1 MYSLKFVLDNKIC
14 LILSIKRIISIFISS
29 MNKMNNFEKAK
40 QLFQQGLN
48 NLQDENY
55 DYAEEK
61 LLECLKLV
69 PNRISTL
76 QNLISV
82 YIATEQKKKLKEILN
97 SHYHLINEDVIK
109 YGFAFDQYFDQNYS
123 KSIEICKK
131 LINLDNFKYSISD
144 LLASNFKKQKLFL
157 KSLKIYKKKLKEKK
171 DYLIYY
177 NIGNLFLELGRINKA
192 IYYFKKSENLKKI
205 DNSNLWNLSLCYLTS
220 GNLDKGFELY
230 EYRWLKKFNKPIKKF
245 ENIKTPL
252 NTKEIINRNILISDE
267 QGLGDTIQ
275 FSRFVIDL
283 LKFTKKITFVVN
295 SKLVKLLSNLDKNIN
310 VIEYNDLK
318 TNDFDFHLSLCS
330 LPLFLRIKDVN
341 DINYYSLNFNNNNKI
356 NFDKNNINIGLS
368 WSGSTFYPSDEYR
381 SIPFKNF
388 KEILNIKKINFFKL
402 SQNIRNKEFLNYHS
416 FSNLFDYGDK
426 SLFEIS
432 EVMKELDLVIS
443 VDTSIIHLAGIL
455 DIKSILLL
463 NYNSDWRWFE
473 DDKKT
478 VWYPSVEIIKQ
489 KTFNS
494 WDYVFYKLKERIEK
508 LTYK

>member
-1 MYSLKFVLDNKIC
+1 MN
-14 LILSIKRIISIFISS
+14 SI
-29 MNKMNNFEKAK
+29 NDFEKAK
-40 QLFQQGLN
+40 NFFQQGLN

-55 DYAEEK
+55 EEAEAK

-76 QNLISV
+76 QNLIAV
-82 YIATEQKKKLKEILN
+82 YISTEQKKKLKEIIN
-97 SHYHLINEDVIK
+97 SHNHLINENVIQ
-109 YGFAFDQYFDQNYS
+109 YGLAFDQHFNRNYS

-131 LINLDNFKYSISD
+131 LINLDYFKDSISD

-157 KSLKIYKKKLKEKK
+157 QTLKMYKKKLNKKK

-177 NIGNLFLELGRINKA
+177 NIGTFFFDLGRTNKA
-192 IYYFKKSENLKKI
+192 IYYFKKSEDLKKI
-205 DNSNLWNLSLCYLTS
+205 DNSNLWNLSLCYLTL
-220 GNLDKGFELY
+220 GNLEKGFKLY
-230 EYRWLKKFNKPIKKF
+230 EYRWLKKSNKQIKKF

-252 NTKEIINRNILISDE
+252 NTDEVINRNILISDE

-295 SKLVKLLSNLDKNIN
+295 AKLVKLLSNLDKNIY

-330 LPLFLRIKDVN
+330 LPVFLRIKDIN
-341 DINYYSLNFNNNNKI
+341 DINYYPLNFYNNNKI
-356 NFDKNNINIGLS
+356 YFDKNNINIGLS
-368 WSGSTFYPSDEYR
+368 WSGNPNFSLDEYR

-388 KEILNIKKINFFKL
+388 REILNIKRINFFKL
-402 SQNIRNKEFLNYHS
+402 SQNVRNQEFLDYHS

-443 VDTSIIHLAGIL
+443 SDTSIIHLAGIL
-455 DIKSILLL
+455 NIKSILLL
-463 NYNSDWRWFE
+463 NYNSDWRWFQ
-473 DDKKT
+473 DKKKT

>member
-1 MYSLKFVLDNKIC
+1 MN
-14 LILSIKRIISIFISS
+14 SI
-29 MNKMNNFEKAK
+29 NDFEKAK
-40 QLFQQGLN
+40 NFFQQGLN

-55 DYAEEK
+55 EDAEAK

-76 QNLISV
+76 QNLIAV
-82 YIATEQKKKLKEILN
+82 YISTEQKKKLKEIIN
-97 SHYHLINEDVIK
+97 SHNHLINENVIQ
-109 YGFAFDQYFDQNYS
+109 YGLAFDQHFNRNYS

-131 LINLDNFKYSISD
+131 LINLDYFKDSISD

-157 KSLKIYKKKLKEKK
+157 QTLKMYKKKLNKKK

-177 NIGNLFLELGRINKA
+177 NIGTFFFDLGRTNKA
-192 IYYFKKSENLKKI
+192 IYYFKKSEDLKKI
-205 DNSNLWNLSLCYLTS
+205 DNSNLWNLSLCYLTL
-220 GNLDKGFELY
+220 GNLEKGFKLY
-230 EYRWLKKFNKPIKKF
+230 EYRWLKKSNKQIKKF

-252 NTKEIINRNILISDE
+252 NTDEVINRNILISDE

-275 FSRFVIDL
+275 FSRFVIEL
-283 LKFTKKITFVVN
+283 LRYTKKITFVVN
-295 SKLVKLLSNLDKNIN
+295 SKLVKLLSNLDKDIN
-310 VIEYNDLK
+310 VVEYKDLK

-368 WSGSTFYPSDEYR
+368 WSGNPTFPSDEYR

-402 SQNIRNKEFLNYHS
+402 FQNVRNQEFLDYHS

-443 VDTSIIHLAGIL
+443 IDTSIIHLAGIL
-455 DIKSILLL
+455 NIKSILLL
-463 NYNSDWRWFE
+463 NYNSDWRWFQ
-473 DDKKT
+473 DKKKT

-494 WDYVFYKLKERIEK
+494 WDYVFYKLKQRIEK

>member
-1 MYSLKFVLDNKIC
+1 
-14 LILSIKRIISIFISS
+14 
-29 MNKMNNFEKAK
+29 MNNINNFEKAK
-40 QLFQQGLN
+40 KLFQQGLN
-48 NLQDENY
+48 NLQNEKYED
-55 DYAEEK
+55 AETK

-97 SHYHLINEDVIK
+97 SYKHLINEHEIQ

-144 LLASNFKKQKLFL
+144 LLALNFKKQNLFL
-157 KSLKIYKKKLKEKK
+157 QTLKIYKKRLKEKK

-177 NIGNLFLELGRINKA
+177 NIGNLFFDLGRINKA
-192 IYYFKKSENLKKI
+192 IYYFKKSEDLKKI
-205 DNSNLWNLSLCYLTS
+205 DNSNLSNLSLCYLTL
-220 GNLDKGFELY
+220 GNLDKGFKLY

-245 ENIKTPL
+245 ENIKNPL
-252 NTKEIINRNILISDE
+252 NTDEIINRNILISDE

-275 FSRFVIDL
+275 FSRFVIEL

-310 VIEYNDLK
+310 VIEYKDLK

-330 LPLFLRIKDVN
+330 LPLLLRIKDIN
-341 DINYYSLNFNNNNKI
+341 DINYYPLNFNNKNKI

-368 WSGSTFYPSDEYR
+368 WSGNPNFPLDEYR
-381 SIPFKNF
+381 SISFENF
-388 KEILNIKKINFFKL
+388 KEILNIKKVNFFKL
-402 SQNIRNKEFLNYHS
+402 SQNVRNKEFLDYHS
-416 FSNLFDYGDK
+416 FSNLFDFSDK

-443 VDTSIIHLAGIL
+443 SDTSIIHLAGIL

-463 NYNSDWRWFE
+463 NYNSEWRWFE

-494 WDYVFYKLKERIEK
+494 WDNVFYELKQRIEK